1 MELKLILESIL
12 FSAQKPLSLAELRE
26 CMKGAPEHVE
36 EELPK
41 ELAAPKV
48 AAMEEAL
55 ALLKADYDA
64 MQRSYR
70 LACVAGSWQFVSL
83 ADFAPWV
90 KALVGH
96 RPRPPRLSQA
106 ALETLAIVAYRQPL
120 TRAEG
125 EQIRGVA
132 IDGVLKML
140 MDRGLVEPAGRAE
153 VLGRP
158 MTFRTTELFLE
169 YFGLKD
175 LDELPAADELRR
187 IPVES
192 PPPLTEGEASQDDSN
207 DEAAEVDSEEASDLG
222 NDTSGD
228 STDSGHSSEDAQ
240 SENPEDLV
248 SEEDREFEDSDDAE
262 TDDPDDEEEFVDDE
276 DEFEDDDDGED
287 WELDDS
293 DDHDE
298 ADETEDGEDE
308 ETSED
313 ELGDE
318 ETNLDNQHPEKEES

>member
-41 ELAAPKV
+41 GLAAPKV

-140 MDRGLVEPAGRAE
+140 IDRGLVEPAGRAE

-192 PPPLTEGEASQDDSN
+192 PPPLTEAVEDQDDSN
-207 DEAAEVDSEEASDLG
+207 DEAAEVDSAEASDRG

-228 STDSGHSSEDAQ
+228 SDDSGHDLEGTQSED
-240 SENPEDLV
+240 PDDD
-248 SEEDREFEDSDDAE
+248 EEAD
-262 TDDPDDEEEFVDDE
+262 DDEEEFVDDE
-276 DEFEDDDDGED
+276 DEFDDDDD

-298 ADETEDGEDE
+298 ADETEHR
-308 ETSED
+308 ED

>member
-140 MDRGLVEPAGRAE
+140 IDRGLVEPAGRAE

-192 PPPLTEGEASQDDSN
+192 PPPLTEAVEDQDDSN
-207 DEAAEVDSEEASDLG
+207 DEAAEVDSAEASDLG

-228 STDSGHSSEDAQ
+228 SADSDHDFEDTQSED
-240 SENPEDLV
+240 PDDD
-248 SEEDREFEDSDDAE
+248 EEAD
-262 TDDPDDEEEFVDDE
+262 DDEEEFGDDE
-276 DEFEDDDDGED
+276 DEFEDDDDDED

-298 ADETEDGEDE
+298 ADETEHGEDE
-308 ETSED
+308 ETSEA

>member
-55 ALLKADYDA
+55 VLLKADYDA

-140 MDRGLVEPAGRAE
+140 IDRGLVEPAGRAE

-175 LDELPAADELRR
+175 LDALPAADELRR

-207 DEAAEVDSEEASDLG
+207 DEAVEVDSEEASDLA
-222 NDTSGD
+222 NDTFGD
-228 STDSGHSSEDAQ
+228 SADSDHDFEDTQSED
-240 SENPEDLV
+240 PDDG
-248 SEEDREFEDSDDAE
+248 EEAD
-262 TDDPDDEEEFVDDE
+262 DDEEEFVDDE

-313 ELGDE
+313 ELGDKK
-318 ETNLDNQHPEKEES
+318 TNLDNQHPEKEES